1 MNDQTLTWDDLRYL
15 NLVNVENPSSRAHPT
30 FTPTLPQVV
39 SHELAGCFDK
49 HCSNKALVDAV
60 LKEAQF
66 HSKQTSQ
73 IPALSP
79 LVSQVEMDPSG
90 FIIILDAKDGVVV
103 NLAPAEYG
111 QAIIQTLGYMGTAFR
126 RHDRSPVFGILS
138 YGLYWN
144 FFSLDQKGVCYSGG
158 PGIEIDRPLNGFT
171 QSTGLKKVLAWI
183 VWILSQL

>member
-15 NLVNVENPSSRAHPT
+15 NLVNVETPSSRAHPT
-30 FTPTLPQVV
+30 FTPTLPQVDV

-60 LKEAQF
+60 LKEA
-66 HSKQTSQ
+66 HIETPVSS
-73 IPALSP
+73 
-79 LVSQVEMDPSG
+79 LVPQVEMDPSG

-111 QAIIQTLGYMGTAFR
+111 QAIIQTLGYMGAAFR

-158 PGIEIDRPLNGFT
+158 PGIQIDRPLNGFT
-171 QSTGLKKVLAWI
+171 QSTGLKKVVAWI
-183 VWILSQL
+183 VWILDTIKNE